1 MPQELFKR
9 HGLAVIP
16 PEPGDLSQHFSNLE
30 GTTTHRGETWYP
42 HTKDY
47 IFERIININCSY
59 MVFIWLWK
67 DTVSFWVLLNC
78 GFRCW
83 KVASSDECFH
93 MPLNKLWV
101 FHPLIWVNIPLL
113 ISNSICNTAIGIT
126 SLQWLCSAST
136 AIQEFGES
144 L

>member
-1 MPQELFKR
+1 MPQAPFKR
-9 HGLAVIP
+9 CGMAVIP
-16 PEPGDLSQHFSNLE
+16 PEAGDLSQDFSNLE
-30 GTTTHRGETWYP
+30 GTTTHTGETWNP

-47 IFERIININCSY
+47 IIERIININCSY
-59 MVFIWLWK
+59 LVFIWLWK
-67 DTVSFWVLLNC
+67 DTESFWVLQNC

-83 KVASSDECFH
+83 KVASSNECFH

-113 ISNSICNTAIGIT
+113 TSNSICNIAIGIT
-126 SLQWLCSAST
+126 CLQWLCSGSRASKD
-136 AIQEFGES
+136 FGEP